1 MTYENET
8 SEVSIVDLEPRMYNI
23 DVTFKVIGIDES
35 KEVTSRR
42 SGEKHTVAD
51 ATIGD
56 DSGIVIMPLW
66 DKMIE
71 KIENGKTYD
80 LKNGKTGLF
89 HGHLRLK
96 IARES
101 EINESETEIEA
112 VNYEV
117 DKSEKEYRR
126 RRPRYGGYDPRYSS
140 YNKSRGYGTRYNRR
154 DSRRSY
160 RDRHR
165 RY

>member
-8 SEVSIVDLEPRMYNI
+8 AEVNIVDLEPRMYNI
-23 DVTFKVIGIDES
+23 DVTFKVIGVGEA

-42 SGEKHTVAD
+42 SGEKHSVAD

-56 DSGIVIMPLW
+56 ESGIVTMPLW
-66 DKMIE
+66 DD
-71 KIENGKTYD
+71 KIEEIETGKTYD

-89 HGHLRLK
+89 RGRLRLK

-101 EINESETEIEA
+101 DISESDSEIET

-126 RRPRYGGYDPRYSS
+126 RRRSGGYDPRYSS
-140 YNKSRGYGTRYNRR
+140 YNRSRGYGGGRR
-154 DSRRSY
+154 NSRRSR
-160 RDRHR
+160 RDRGR
-165 RY
+165 RH